1 MLISEQLKELVEI
14 CLVIL
19 QEKNLSKKECQY
31 IIYRKLLKLGF
42 TNEIPEMERGIDD
55 E

>member
-1 MLISEQLKELVEI
+1 MLVSDQLKELVEV

-19 QEKNLSKKECQY
+19 HEKNLTKKECQY
-31 IIYRKLLKLGF
+31 IIYRKLLKLGY
-42 TNEIPEMERGIDD
+42 TKQIPEIERGIDD

>member
-1 MLISEQLKELVEI
+1 MLVSDQLKELVEV

-19 QEKNLSKKECQY
+19 HEKNLTKKECQY
-31 IIYRKLLKLGF
+31 IIYRKLLKLGY
-42 TNEIPEMERGIDD
+42 TKQIPEIGRGIDD